1 VSPPSA
7 TLAPA
12 PSAAP
17 ENRRTRGGGLTLD
30 ERLSGVWEGLLAA
43 GFADCPLCDG
53 RMERAGE
60 SGRCTS
66 CGTRLA

>member
-12 PSAAP
+12 PPAP
-17 ENRRTRGGGLTLD
+17 KSCGTRGSRLTLD
-30 ERLSGVWEGLLAA
+30 ERLSSVWEGLLAA

-53 RMERAGE
+53 RMERDGDA
-60 SGRCTS
+60 GRCAD
-66 CGTRLA
+66 CGTTLT